1 MQNEQAL
8 VPVTS
13 LAKRSNG
20 NSTEREATSSANA
33 APLTDELIA
42 GILAGR
48 GLRGWLRAARVARV
62 LGLFTLYLFLDT
74 YHIRADFNR
83 RMAERLRAE
92 AKEKILWIRLQARLS
107 EFLLIACD
115 KLVRATRLFVFRGRE
130 GSENKAARLQRQA
143 EWLRRSLIDLGPTF
157 IKIGPTLGTRADR
170 LPLA

>member
-8 VPVTS
+8 VPMTS

-33 APLTDELIA
+33 APLTDELVS

-74 YHIRADFNR
+74 YHIRADFNQ

-92 AKEKILWIRLQARLS
+92 ATKNVQGWPPPTRE
-107 EFLLIACD
+107 LLVAQENTI
-115 KLVRATRLFVFRGRE
+115 KLVRCEPVYNFTVRE
-130 GSENKAARLQRQA
+130 ARSTYNFAFYAEPNEHKQARPPTAA
-143 EWLRRSLIDLGPTF
+143 
-157 IKIGPTLGTRADR
+157 
-170 LPLA
+170 